1 MKLHLTKKEYRALLD
16 LITVGDWVLHSHTVQ
31 DKDCSI
37 THRAVMKKIF
47 SYSSEMQCEDLVEYD
62 QKKDEGY
69 ETCAYEEVIQ
79 EAFIQP
85 YNEET
90 FWEELADRLAMR
102 DAVREIGEDNLKT
115 MEPLRRVKLL
125 SDKTETYENE
135 FEEHGL
141 ECLTLIRNNLTAN

>member
-16 LITVGDWVLHSHTVQ
+16 LIAVGDWVLHSHTVQ
-31 DKDCSI
+31 DKDCSV

-62 QKKDEGY
+62 QKTDECY

-79 EAFIQP
+79 EVFIQP
-85 YNEET
+85 YNDET

-115 MEPLRRVKLL
+115 MEPLERVKLL
-125 SDKTETYENE
+125 GDKTDTYENE

-141 ECLTLIRNNLTAN
+141 EYLTIIRNNLTAN